1 MSLEIAAIKTFW
13 EGRAVIQYGHRIAAS
28 RTTTLPHLLI
38 FRISQYNSARTKFG
52 ASDLKAAVLFEC
64 GTALEIL
71 EDIEVPAPGR
81 GQVFVEISH
90 AGICHSQLMEVRGGR
105 GPDPYLPH
113 LLGHE
118 GAATVVSVGEG
129 VTKVAPGD
137 RVVLGWIKGGGLDAP
152 GPRYRWRE
160 KVLNAGG
167 VTTFNSHAVVAEN
180 RCYRLPE
187 GVPGDVA
194 VLFGCAVPTGAGIVF
209 NEIAPR
215 PGASAAVFGMGGIGL
230 TALMALSVAGCTP
243 VIAVDVV
250 REKLDIAL
258 DCGATIAIDASAQ
271 DPVAAIRDLTA
282 GAGADYAID
291 AAGRA
296 RTIEQAFDSVRKF
309 GGLCVFASHP
319 PAGELIRLDPH
330 DLISGKVIRG
340 SWGGASNPERD
351 IPRFAKMYL
360 SGTLPL
366 ERLVRDRFSLEE
378 VNSALSALETRRSL
392 RPLLVL

>member
-1 MSLEIAAIKTFW
+1 M
-13 EGRAVIQYGHRIAAS
+13 
-28 RTTTLPHLLI
+28 
-38 FRISQYNSARTKFG
+38 
-52 ASDLKAAVLFEC
+52 KAAVLFKC
-64 GTALEIL
+64 GTFLKIL

-81 GQVFVEISH
+81 GQVFVKLSH
-90 AGICHSQLMEVRGGR
+90 SGICHSQLMEVRGGR

-118 GAATVVSVGEG
+118 GTATVVSIGEG

-137 RVVLGWIKGGGLDAP
+137 RVVLGWIKGSGLDAP
-152 GPRYRWRE
+152 GPKYRWRD

-187 GVPGDVA
+187 GIPGDVA
-194 VLFGCAVPTGAGIVF
+194 VLFGCAVPTGAGIAL
-209 NEIAPR
+209 NEINPQA
-215 PGASAAVFGMGGIGL
+215 GASAVVFGMGGIGL
-230 TALMALSVAGCTP
+230 IALMALRAAGCTP

-250 REKLDIAL
+250 REKLDVAL
-258 DCGATIAIDASAQ
+258 ECGATIAIDASAQ
-271 DPVAAIRDLTA
+271 DPVAEIRNLTA
-282 GAGADYAID
+282 GNGVDYAIE

-319 PAGELIRLDPH
+319 PAGELIKLDPH

-340 SWGGASNPERD
+340 SWGGGSNPERD
-351 IPRFAKMYL
+351 IPRFADMYL
-360 SGTLPL
+360 AGKLPL
-366 ERLVRDRFSLEE
+366 ERLIRDRFSLED
-378 VNSALSALETRRSL
+378 VNSALSALENKKSL